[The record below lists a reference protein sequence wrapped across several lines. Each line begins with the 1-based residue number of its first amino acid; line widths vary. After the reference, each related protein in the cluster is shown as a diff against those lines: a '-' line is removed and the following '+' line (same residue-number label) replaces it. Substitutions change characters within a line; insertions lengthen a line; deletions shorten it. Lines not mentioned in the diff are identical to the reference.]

1 LVTQDEDNEDKSTRQ
16 KSNSNTDPTKTL
28 VTQDEDKE
36 DKSTRQKRNSNTDL
50 TKNLGYT
57 GRRQRRQKHKTE
69 K

>member
-1 LVTQDEDNEDKSTRQ
+1 MVTQDEDIEDKSTRQ
-16 KSNSNTDPTKTL
+16 KSNSNTDPQKTL
-28 VTQDEDKE
+28 DTQDEDKE
-36 DKSTRQKRNSNTDL
+36 DKSTRQKSNSNKDP